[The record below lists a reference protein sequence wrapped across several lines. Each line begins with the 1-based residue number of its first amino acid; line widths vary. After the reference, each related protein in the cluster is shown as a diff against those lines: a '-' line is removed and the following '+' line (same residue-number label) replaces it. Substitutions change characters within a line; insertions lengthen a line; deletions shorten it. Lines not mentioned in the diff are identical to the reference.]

1 MGPAFLLVTTSI
13 LGLCPPAWANVALM
27 AGQQAQ
33 PLGGSFNSVPVLHS
47 NQPEEVAGPGILVS
61 TTGGEALAE
70 NGQSLAHATYIFNGE
85 FGLHAHHKY
94 FPSDASRRG
103 YGGQRGQLTLAAIA
117 INPGER
123 DVILRFERGSVKN
136 SFEAPYLSNNLMGVI
151 PQGTR
156 PWNTGPG
163 AATAVQMLR
172 GGLDR
177 KLTDQVRIPAR
188 SRIVLFSTEL
198 PAQGIANALVKGR
211 SDGPFQLAVV
221 AAQDPRGDDDIL
233 RVLDGGRFAPG
244 RTYLGRLEQI
254 NNRTV
259 FSRVGGVAVGDS
271 YQATVQHNLQT
282 SPLHVP
288 LTTTNR
294 HNFGTGES
302 QVNPLASR
310 MVDSSL
316 DNIGTYGVRYDVDLN
331 LSGSGAY
338 QLVLSHPTL
347 VGRQFTAFRGTVGI
361 TTEKGYEELH
371 VGMRSGQSLALKS
384 LQLSPERPT
393 RVRVSLVYP
402 ADATPGHLLSVVPDQ
417 QLARLRD
424 QENRLETARQAAA
437 AAPMVVLNPPMPEGL
452 SQAQR
457 PQAKPSTSAINRKA
471 VPPERKLTTDRITS
485 RSPKLAPPLIAP
497 PPVLPSSGWPPSS
510 PAMMDPTRPYQLMR
524 NWFSR

>member
-1 MGPAFLLVTTSI
+1 
-13 LGLCPPAWANVALM
+13 
-27 AGQQAQ
+27 
-33 PLGGSFNSVPVLHS
+33 
-47 NQPEEVAGPGILVS
+47 
-61 TTGGEALAE
+61 
-70 NGQSLAHATYIFNGE
+70 
-85 FGLHAHHKY
+85 
-94 FPSDASRRG
+94 
-103 YGGQRGQLTLAAIA
+103 
-117 INPGER
+117 
-123 DVILRFERGSVKN
+123 
-136 SFEAPYLSNNLMGVI
+136 
-151 PQGTR
+151 
-156 PWNTGPG
+156 
-163 AATAVQMLR
+163 
-172 GGLDR
+172 
-177 KLTDQVRIPAR
+177 
-188 SRIVLFSTEL
+188 
-198 PAQGIANALVKGR
+198 
-211 SDGPFQLAVV
+211 VV
-221 AAQDPRGDDDIL
+221 AAQDPRGDEDIL
-233 RVLDGGRFAPG
+233 TVLDGGRFAPG

-259 FSRVGGVAVGDS
+259 FSRVGGVAIGDS

-302 QVNPLASR
+302 QVNPLAVR

-331 LSGSGAY
+331 LSGNGPY

-347 VGRQFTAFRGTVGI
+347 VGRQFTAFRGTIGI

-393 RVRVSLVYP
+393 RVKVSLVYP

-437 AAPMVVLNPPMPEGL
+437 AAPMVVLNPPMPEAL
-452 SQAQR
+452 PQAQQL
-457 PQAKPSTSAINRKA
+457 QAKPSNPAINRKA
-471 VPPERKLTTDRITS
+471 VPPERKLTNDRVTS
-485 RSPKLAPPLIAP
+485 RGPKLAPPLMAP
-497 PPVLPSSGWPPSS
+497 PPLVPSSGWPPSS
-510 PAMMDPTRPYQLMR
+510 PAMLDPTRPYQLMR

>member
-1 MGPAFLLVTTSI
+1 MRPAFLLAAASI
-13 LGLCPPAWANVALM
+13 LGLCPPALANVVLM

-33 PLGGSFNSVPVLHS
+33 PLAGSFNSVPVLHS

-61 TTGGEALAE
+61 TTAGEALAE
-70 NGQSLAHATYIFNGE
+70 NGQTLAHSTYIFNGE

-117 INPGER
+117 INPGDR

-177 KLTDQVRIPAR
+177 KLTEQLRLPAR

-221 AAQDPRGDDDIL
+221 AAQDPRSDEDIL

-259 FSRVGGVAVGDS
+259 FSRVGGVAIGDS

-302 QVNPLASR
+302 QVNPLAAR

-331 LSGSGAY
+331 LTGSGPY

-347 VGRQFTAFRGTVGI
+347 VGRQFTAFRGTIGI

-437 AAPMVVLNPPMPEGL
+437 ASPMVVLNPPLPEGL
-452 SQAQR
+452 AQAQR
-457 PQAKPSTSAINRKA
+457 PQAKPNASAINRKS
-471 VPPERKLTTDRITS
+471 VPPDRKLTNDRITS
-485 RSPKLAPPLIAP
+485 RSTKLTPPLIAP